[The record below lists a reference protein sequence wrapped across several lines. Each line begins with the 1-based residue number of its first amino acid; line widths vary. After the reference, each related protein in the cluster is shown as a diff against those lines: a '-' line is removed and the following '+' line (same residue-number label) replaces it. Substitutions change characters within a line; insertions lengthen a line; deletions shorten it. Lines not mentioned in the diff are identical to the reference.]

1 MESEIKQLNRKV
13 REAAKRSEEMDARKK
28 ETMKTSSID
37 MALNE
42 KMALQKEL
50 NKKPGDYTAYYI
62 LAGSLLCIIFIIFM
76 AYQMASLW
84 PSGKNLWEKPI
95 TTAED
100 RGNLKTFIT
109 GCVANS
115 KTPKKLKIASD
126 IPGPWL
132 KNIFENFKAFDNKN
146 WQIAQ
151 ISEDEFKK
159 GANPLFEVILT
170 NPSQILRVLVIKKN
184 EGFMILK
191 CATIKENKNE
201 TVKQ

>member
-13 REAAKRSEEMDARKK
+13 RETAKRREEMDARKK
-28 ETMKTSSID
+28 EAMKTSSID

-42 KMALQKEL
+42 KMALQNEL

-62 LAGSLLCIIFIIFM
+62 LAVSLLCIIFIIFM
-76 AYQMASLW
+76 TYQMAPLW
-84 PSGKNLWEKPI
+84 SPDKNLWENPI

-100 RGNLKTFIT
+100 RENLKIFIT
-109 GCVANS
+109 DCVANS
-115 KTPKKLKIASD
+115 KTPKKLKIESD
-126 IPGPWL
+126 VPGPWL
-132 KNIFENFKAFDNKN
+132 KNIFKTFRVFDNKN
-146 WQIAQ
+146 WRIAQ
-151 ISEDEFKK
+151 ISQDEFKK

-170 NPSQILRVLVIKKN
+170 NPNQILKVLVIKKN

-191 CATIKENKNE
+191 CAPIGENKNE